1 MATFRSWL
9 WRIFLVGLWIV
20 MYWVLPEPFDT
31 YLALLTGLSV
41 AIWLYNRLSGRFTL
55 PPLKIKFERL
65 EAVTPTHIL
74 LALILL
80 VMLAN
85 HTELG
90 HVRKTIVDVQDSVTD
105 LQNAASDNTDAITS
119 SLDDVKTAIEANQ

>member
-9 WRIFLVGLWIV
+9 WRIFLVGLWV
-20 MYWVLPEPFDT
+20 VVYWVLPEPFDT
-31 YLALLTGLSV
+31 YLAILTGLSV
-41 AIWLYNRLSGRFTL
+41 AIWLYNRLSGRFRL

-65 EAVTPTHIL
+65 ETVTPTHIL

-85 HTELG
+85 HAELV
-90 HVRKTIVDVQDSVTD
+90 HVRKATVDVQDSVTD
-105 LQNAASDNTDAITS
+105 LQNADSDNTDAITS